1 MKSLHQWSEQ
11 ETTYETARLVQE
23 VENQVGEDN
32 AVPWLLVHQT
42 LVQAAARG
50 YKIGLKAAVVRAHEQ
65 RN

>member
-11 ETTYETARLVQE
+11 ETTYETDRLVKE
-23 VENQVGEDN
+23 VENRVGEDN

>member
-11 ETTYETARLVQE
+11 EKTFETAWLVRE

-32 AVPWLLVHQT
+32 VVPWLLVHQT

-50 YKIGLKAAVVRAHEQ
+50 YKIGLKAAVQRAHEQ